1 MSLPPDN
8 DNPDTIQG
16 LVHELSKEL
25 ESAGFVDDNVQEE
38 LMLGIQDSLRAIFG
52 DVFEPEVPTVTVVE
66 GGRSDEDP
74 IEDRRQPDLKVAS
87 FDDNQEDEPIE
98 SFDSSMSFDSSNVSV
113 RVIRPK
119 GGGVPALSSGNIHL
133 EKEESKQCLYA
144 GQTVKMYR
152 LLLFRGQAEIFSGD
166 TCIGI
171 INEKQSM
178 DVEGT
183 NIKVS
188 ALSAEVT
195 GIYSYIS
202 LVQ

>member
-16 LVHELSKEL
+16 LVNELSKEL

-38 LMLGIQDSLRAIFG
+38 LMHGIQDSLRAIFG
-52 DVFEPEVPTVTVVE
+52 EVFEPEPPAVTVVE
-66 GGRSDEDP
+66 GGRTDDEP
-74 IEDRRQPDLKVAS
+74 APDRPQPQLRVAS
-87 FDDNQEDEPIE
+87 FEDVEEPIE
-98 SFDSSMSFDSSNVSV
+98 SLDSSMSFDSSNVSV

-133 EKEESKQCLYA
+133 DEEGASQCIYA
-144 GQTVKMYR
+144 GQTAKMYR
-152 LLLFRGQAEIFSGD
+152 LLLFRGEADVYAGD

-178 DVEGT
+178 DVEGV
-183 NIKVS
+183 NIKVC
-188 ALSAEVT
+188 ARTQEVT

-202 LVQ
+202 VTP